1 MILNRKD
8 VLGLEELSA
17 EEILGTLDMAERFR
31 AIFDRP
37 VRSVPIMRGRTVVN
51 LFHEPSTRTRI
62 SFELAEKR
70 LSADIVNFSTSTSSF
85 KKGETLRDTAENL
98 AAMKIDMLVMRH
110 GSSGSARY
118 LSNVLECSVINAGDG
133 CHEHPTQ
140 GLLDIMTMRQRL
152 GDLRGKKVTII
163 GDIAHSRVARSN
175 IWGLT
180 KLGAEV
186 TVCGPATMVPGDI
199 ARMGVRIDYDLLS
212 AVAEA
217 DVLNVLRIQ
226 LERHSASAFPS
237 NREYHRMYGITS
249 EVVRRLK
256 PEAIIMHPGPMNR
269 DVEIAGD
276 VADGPRQVI
285 LDQVANGVAVR
296 MAVIYLLSGGDP
308 GALGGNRDSARD
320 TEPRETSSRA
330 SSNREMSTRN

>member
-1 MILNRKD
+1 MILKNKD

-17 EEILGTLDMAERFR
+17 EEILGVLEIASRFR
-31 AIFDRP
+31 AVFDRP

-51 LFHEPSTRTRI
+51 FFHEPSTRTRI

-70 LSADIVNFSTSTSSF
+70 LSADIVNFSTATSSF
-85 KKGETLRDTAENL
+85 SKGETLRDTAENL
-98 AAMKIDMLVMRH
+98 AAMKIDMLIIRH
-110 GSSGSARY
+110 GSAGASHY
-118 LSNVLECSVINAGDG
+118 LAKVLECSVINAGDG
-133 CHEHPTQ
+133 AHEHPTQ

-175 IWGLT
+175 IWGLK

-186 TVCGPATMVPGDI
+186 TLCGPPTMVPGGL
-199 ARMGVRIDYDLLS
+199 AHLGVNIEFDLKK
-212 AVAEA
+212 AVADA

-226 LERHSASAFPS
+226 LERHSSKSFPS
-237 NREYHRMYGITS
+237 NREYHRMYGIT
-249 EVVRRLK
+249 EDLVRTLK
-256 PEAIIMHPGPMNR
+256 PEAIVMHPGPMNR
-269 DVEIAGD
+269 DVEISSE

-296 MAVIYLLSGGDP
+296 MALIYLLSGGDP
-308 GALGGNRDSARD
+308 GALGVGQD
-320 TEPRETSSRA
+320 
-330 SSNREMSTRN
+330 

>member
-1 MILNRKD
+1 MILKRKD

-17 EEILGTLDMAERFR
+17 EEILGTIEIAQSFR
-31 AIFDRP
+31 AVFDRP

-51 LFHEPSTRTRI
+51 FFYEPSTRTRI

-70 LSADIVNFSTSTSSF
+70 LSADIVNFSTATSSLS
-85 KKGETLRDTAENL
+85 KGETLRDTAENL
-98 AAMKIDMLVMRH
+98 QAMKIDMLVVRH
-110 GSSGSARY
+110 GSSGAAHYLAR
-118 LSNVLECSVINAGDG
+118 VLHCPVINAGDG

-140 GLLDIMTMRQRL
+140 GLLDIMTMLQRL

-180 KLGAEV
+180 KLGAKV
-186 TVCGPATMVPGDI
+186 TVCGPPTMVPGGI
-199 ARMGVRIDYDLLS
+199 ARMGVDVEYDLRK
-212 AVAEA
+212 AVADA

-226 LERHSASAFPS
+226 LERHSAQSFPS
-237 NREYHRMYGITS
+237 NREYHRRYGITQD
-249 EVVRRLK
+249 VVRGLK
-256 PEAIIMHPGPMNR
+256 PEAFIMHPGPMNR
-269 DVEIAGD
+269 DVEIASE

-296 MAVIYLLSGGDP
+296 MALIYLLSGGDP
-308 GALGGNRDSARD
+308 KALAGGEAR
-320 TEPRETSSRA
+320 
-330 SSNREMSTRN
+330 